1 MNKREKEIVAYHE
14 TGHALMASLIETSDP
29 VHKISIIPRGIAALG
44 YTMQRPTED
53 RYLMTKQ
60 ELLDR
65 LAVLLGGRVA
75 EETVFGEVSTGGHD
89 DLSKATDIAKSMVK
103 EFGMSDR
110 IGHITY
116 EKERKSMFLDIS
128 PDSHIKDYSEETARE
143 IDNEIKEIIEGSY
156 AKVKETLREKKPLL
170 EKIASILLAKE
181 VIEGEELRKL
191 VREYMEGKETVS
203 ENEPEY
209 RKEADRSR

>member
-1 MNKREKEIVAYHE
+1 LQ
-14 TGHALMASLIETSDP
+14 TPDP

-75 EETVFGEVSTGGHD
+75 EELTFGEVSTGAHD
-89 DLSKATDIAKSMVK
+89 DLAKATDIVKSMVK

-110 IGHITY
+110 IGHLTY
-116 EKERKSMFLDIS
+116 EKERKSMFLDIG
-128 PDSHIKDYSEETARE
+128 PDSHSKDYSEETARE
-143 IDNEIKEIIEGSY
+143 IDNEMKRIIEDTYGQ
-156 AKVKETLREKKPLL
+156 VKETLGGRKQLLEQIAGILL
-170 EKIASILLAKE
+170 EKE
-181 VIEGEELRKL
+181 VIDGEELRRL
-191 VREYMEGKETVS
+191 VRAYEEKERAAES
-203 ENEPEY
+203 DKPEY
-209 RKEADRSR
+209 RKKADRSR